1 MDAHVNF
8 LSFQA
13 FQLKYLQLKCNF
25 LEYFSVITAIKNS
38 KGFLNSPLKNGITF
52 ILKQEKICKSVYPY
66 ILKRS
71 AEFPLKS
78 TNKWQNIFPSK
89 TFQWS
94 SIFILAS
101 KVTLHTKLQNFQFKF
116 LHHIIYTKMKLVN
129 SPICSFCQMSKE
141 TLLHLFCECKVTRE
155 FWDNVCNW
163 LSRGKNSA
171 IQLSSF
177 DICFGYNLTTPT
189 FQCKT
194 AEYMPSINPIQTG
207 GGGRVA
213 FDATP
218 T

>member
-1 MDAHVNF
+1 MDAYDNF

-25 LEYFSVITAIKNS
+25 LEYFSVISVIKNF
-38 KGFLNSPLKNGITF
+38 KGFLNSPLKNGISF

-71 AEFPLKS
+71 AESPLKS

-94 SIFILAS
+94 SIFTLAS

-116 LHHIIYTKMKLVN
+116 LHHIIYANSKLFKMKLVS

-155 FWDNVCNW
+155 FWDNVCNC
-163 LSRGKNSA
+163 LSRGKYSA

-177 DICFGYNLTTPT
+177 DICFGCNITTPN
-189 FQCKT
+189 FLL
-194 AEYMPSINPIQTG
+194 N
-207 GGGRVA
+207 
-213 FDATP
+213 
-218 T
+218 